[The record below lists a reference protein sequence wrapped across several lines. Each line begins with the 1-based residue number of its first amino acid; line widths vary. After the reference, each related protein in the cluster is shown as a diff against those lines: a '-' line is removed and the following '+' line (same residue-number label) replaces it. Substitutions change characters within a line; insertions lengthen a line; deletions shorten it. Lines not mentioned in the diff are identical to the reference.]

1 MSPVRR
7 ELTSIRN
14 RLHKSPDS
22 VGNHDRF
29 RINVPLTGSQ
39 SVIKGALR
47 GAGLRLFNLGGR
59 SAGQPGSRRAGRFL
73 DRCRSHVST
82 KVSAMTKFG
91 VQLPNFSGPEPADL
105 FGHVAGLVTAA
116 EEAGFDS
123 LWVMDH
129 FYQLPPLGG
138 PDQPMLEAYT
148 LLGALAA
155 RTSRIQLGTLVT
167 GVTYRNPAILA
178 KIVTTLD
185 IISRGRAI
193 LGIGAAWYDVEHQ
206 GLGVD
211 YPADRVRLDM
221 LEEAVQICRAMF
233 TTDEAGFSGAHY
245 RLDHARNLPRPV
257 QAGGPRIMIG
267 GGGEKRTLRLVA
279 RYADKCNVTGNAATL
294 ARKIS
299 VLRGH
304 CAEVGRDPA
313 EVDVTWMTP
322 LILTTSEQNT
332 AEVHQMLAAAG
343 SPDEIAGFTVG
354 QPHEIPDLIAGHIE
368 AGADEVIFSFAFA
381 DTAGIAA
388 VGKALALS
396 G

>member
-1 MSPVRR
+1 
-7 ELTSIRN
+7 
-14 RLHKSPDS
+14 
-22 VGNHDRF
+22 
-29 RINVPLTGSQ
+29 
-39 SVIKGALR
+39 
-47 GAGLRLFNLGGR
+47 
-59 SAGQPGSRRAGRFL
+59 
-73 DRCRSHVST
+73 
-82 KVSAMTKFG
+82 MTKFG
-91 VQLPNFSGPEPADL
+91 VQLPNFSGFEPAGL
-105 FGHVAGLVTAA
+105 FEHVAGLATAA

-129 FYQLPPLGG
+129 FFQLPPLGG

-185 IISRGRAI
+185 VISRGRAV
-193 LGIGAAWYDVEHQ
+193 LGIGGAWYDVEHQ

-211 YPADRVRLDM
+211 FPRAGVRLDM
-221 LEEAVQICRAMF
+221 LEEAVQVCRAMF
-233 TTDEAGFSGAHY
+233 AGDDVSFSGSHY

-257 QAGGPRIMIG
+257 QAGGPKIMIG

-279 RYADKCNVTGNAATL
+279 QYADMCNVSGSVETL
-294 ARKIS
+294 KHKID

-313 EVDVTWMTP
+313 EVGVTWMSP
-322 LILTTSEQNT
+322 LILTTSSQNT
-332 AEVHQMLAAAG
+332 AEVHELLAASA
-343 SPDEIAGFTVG
+343 SPEETAGFTVG
-354 QPHEIPDLIAGHIE
+354 QPHEVPDLVAGHIE

-388 VGKALALS
+388 VGKALGL
-396 G
+396 GGH